1 MSPKKQK
8 EPRYNYTSLCNL
20 PDIGRV
26 YVYGVVR
33 SVSDTDFGG
42 PIIEIQDENGSA
54 IVKVKKESSR
64 YFFNLQVND
73 ILRLHRAEI
82 VPHGDGLALLM
93 DVNNA
98 GCHAVSWRRNSH
110 KPHIT
115 TSKTYTVTDNDRARL
130 ATLRKL
136 IHAENPEEVVDN
148 AVHEEP
154 EGVADQ
160 QSENA
165 QVESAATPSSE
176 KKADQVKKRH
186 SAEDVPNAMD
196 IPRLGSRFFNLYAQ
210 VLGVYK
216 GKGEPFVVFIRVWD
230 GTRPRFPV
238 YRNMF
243 RADAQSIET
252 TYCEISPTLYW
263 VIEPFTIDVCCYGD
277 WAKKAATLQLGDVIH
292 LCNIRNYTSQSN
304 GFSSV
309 TMHEGGIQFGRALE
323 VLDEKDPKHFEIS
336 KQCADS
342 LSRNFGPGFALQSSS
357 SVVDLTPIV
366 PENVVAQST
375 PVLSKDNCAMVAKVE
390 PLSPNRERRNRTEL
404 AASSDFSSEATR
416 VVNEEQRNDQSIQ
429 EQVEELA
436 PDTPPTS
443 VVPPRG
449 SSGVLV
455 EVSTNVSI
463 VGDTPNEEVDA
474 MSTRKTPRRKAAEKA
489 NKVSPSPKR
498 RCEREAAASAVVIRE
513 QGTVETADES
523 REPGAMDIC
532 LPSTLKQSEQRPLS
546 AEKASPERRRSKR
559 SSVSERPTPRKHV
572 FVSLK
577 RCNERNI
584 EDPEAIIEESPEEQV
599 AAVTAGEDSEE
610 ARFEAALSDE
620 TAVEDTVVNDAGI
633 AERFCK
639 KLRKVFFKCEFEKC
653 LAELRRPEVFPYS
666 LTVEIEEILRL
677 NVGSRV
683 CIGNFV
689 EPCVEVLK
697 EPDYL
702 RKALV
707 FTAVCVVC
715 GDEVIVD
722 KGSKIWCTKCFVER
736 KQLAQV
742 LYSYRITVPV
752 AYERSDGSAAQL
764 LMEIAREEWAAFPTS
779 GDLFSQSGVLE
790 LFLQS
795 DLRKFAVQLNHM
807 IRFAEAVMKRRKI
820 SVIDAKIYYLCR
832 EDGSLTLFVDKCVF
846 ALRGG

>member
-8 EPRYNYTSLCNL
+8 EPRYNYTSLRDL
-20 PDIGRV
+20 PDSGRV
-26 YVYGVVR
+26 YVYGVVT

-54 IVKVKKESSR
+54 VVKVKKESSR
-64 YFFNLQVND
+64 YFFTLQVND

-98 GCHAVSWRRNSH
+98 GCHAVSWRGDSH

-115 TSKTYTVTDNDRARL
+115 TSKTYTVTDNDRARI
-130 ATLRKL
+130 ASLRKL
-136 IHAENPEEVVDN
+136 IHAENADEVVDN
-148 AVHEEP
+148 AVHEVREAA
-154 EGVADQ
+154 ENQ
-160 QSENA
+160 LCENA
-165 QVESAATPSSE
+165 QVEAAAIPSAE
-176 KKADQVKKRH
+176 KKAEQIKKRR

-196 IPRLGSRFFNLYAQ
+196 IPRLGSRFFNFYAQ

-243 RADAQSIET
+243 RADAESIGT
-252 TYCEISPTLYW
+252 TYCEISPTLYC
-263 VIEPFTIDVCCYGD
+263 VIEPFTIDICCYGD

-304 GFSSV
+304 GFSAV

-342 LSRNFGPGFALQSSS
+342 LSRNFGPSFALQCSSS
-357 SVVDLTPIV
+357 AVDLTPIV
-366 PENVVAQST
+366 PENIVAQST
-375 PVLSKDNCAMVAKVE
+375 PVLSQDNCTMVAK
-390 PLSPNRERRNRTEL
+390 
-404 AASSDFSSEATR
+404 D
-416 VVNEEQRNDQSIQ
+416 EQGNDQSSQ

-449 SSGVLV
+449 SGGVLV

-474 MSTRKTPRRKAAEKA
+474 MSTRKTPRRKAAEKL
-489 NKVSPSPKR
+489 NKISPSTKR

-513 QGTVETADES
+513 QGTIETTGES
-523 REPGAMDIC
+523 REPAGAMDIS
-532 LPSTLKQSEQRPLS
+532 LPSTSKQSEQRSVP

-559 SSVSERPTPRKHV
+559 TPVNEPPTPRKHV

-577 RCNERNI
+577 RPSERNI

-599 AAVTAGEDSEE
+599 ADVSTEEYTEE
-610 ARFEAALSDE
+610 AKFEAALNGQD
-620 TAVEDTVVNDAGI
+620 AVEDTAVDDSGL
-633 AERFCK
+633 AERFAK
-639 KLRKVFFKCEFEKC
+639 KLRKVFFKFEFENC
-653 LAELRRPEVFPYS
+653 LAELRRPEVFSYS
-666 LTVEIEEILRL
+666 LTEEIEHILRL
-677 NVGSRV
+677 EVGNRV
-683 CIGNFV
+683 CIANFV
-689 EPCVEVLK
+689 EPCVEILK

-722 KGSKIWCTKCFVER
+722 KGSKIWCTKCFIER

-764 LMEIAREEWAAFPTS
+764 LMEVAREEWAAFPTS
-779 GDLFSQSGVLE
+779 DDLFSRGGVLE

-820 SVIDAKIYYLCR
+820 SVIDAKIYDLCR